1 MRRRAIVS
9 VVGATALLAAS
20 VAGASSAAALVSGA
34 SAPASQSFGSIPV
47 YGSVVKTITVTV
59 TDAPVT
65 FGSPSI
71 EPVGGATDQADDYA
85 VGTQTCAGAT
95 INAGS
100 TCAVAVTFN
109 PFAAGLRQAALE
121 IPTTSPAGL
130 LTVALSGTA
139 VPNATGT
146 YYPLTTP
153 QRAIDT
159 RTAGTKLPL
168 APGSTTAVQITN
180 RFGIPATGVSAV
192 VLNVTAVNTTTQ
204 GYFKVYPSD
213 KPRPDASS
221 INFPK
226 AWTGANMVTVPV
238 GADGKVKIYNYG
250 GKAHAIVDVLG
261 WYAKD
266 DSVRAAKNMGSQF
279 LAAGT
284 GDPVRIYDSRSELPF
299 LNGEYIDFQDIW
311 DTEAQARS
319 VKAYAVSIT
328 AVNPTSSGVL
338 TAWSGTG
345 AKPTASTVNYLKGV
359 IAPNMAVVTSRYYTT
374 VNDVTHE
381 TEQSSGFRIQNT
393 GSGQVD
399 LVVDLT
405 GYYVTDDLAGMRFVP
420 LTGSPSPRRIL
431 DTRTGVGLSGPFG
444 SKQTRT
450 APATSVATSDSI
462 YVVGN
467 LTGDQPTLRT
477 YLTVWAEGT
486 KPLAS
491 NLNVNAG
498 ATRAVSAYAP
508 LAYNEVSGA
517 LTYKIYN
524 DAGSMR
530 VIFDAAGTLDIYPS
544 QAGLPAPP
552 AAAKATAGAD
562 ARTADRVLGGRTI
575 PGAATFV
582 EGLDAS
588 THRRG

>member
-47 YGSVVKTITVTV
+47 YGSVVETITVTV

-65 FGSPSI
+65 FGTLSI
-71 EPVGGATDQADDYA
+71 EPVGGATDQADDYSI
-85 VGTQTCAGAT
+85 GTQTCGGAT
-95 INAGS
+95 IPAGS
-100 TCAVAVTFN
+100 TCSVPVTFN
-109 PFAAGLRQAALE
+109 PFAAGVRQATLS
-121 IPTTSPAGL
+121 IPTTSPAGQ
-130 LTVALSGTA
+130 LTVALTGTA
-139 VPNATGT
+139 VPDATGT
-146 YYPLTTP
+146 YYPLTAP

-159 RTAGTKLPL
+159 RASGTKLPL
-168 APGSTTAVQITN
+168 PASSTTAVQITN
-180 RFGIPATGVSAV
+180 RFGIPATGVSAA
-192 VLNVTAVNTTTQ
+192 VLNVTAVDTTRP
-204 GYFKVYPSD
+204 GYFTVYPSD
-213 KPRPDASS
+213 KARPSASS

-238 GADGKVKIYNYG
+238 GADGKVKVYNHG
-250 GKAHAIVDVLG
+250 GKAHLIIDVLG

-266 DSVRAAKNMGSQF
+266 DSVRTAKNMGSQF
-279 LAAGT
+279 LAGGT
-284 GDPVRIYDSRSELPF
+284 GEPQRLYDSRSELPF
-299 LNGEYIDFQDIW
+299 LNGDWIDFQDVW
-311 DTEAQARS
+311 DTEAQARA

-328 AVNPTSSGVL
+328 AVNPTAPGVL
-338 TAWSGTG
+338 TAWSGSG
-345 AKPTASTVNYLKGV
+345 SKPTASTVNYLKGV
-359 IAPNMAVVTSRYYTT
+359 IAPNMAVVPSRYQS
-374 VNDVTHE
+374 VDPVTHLP
-381 TEQSSGFRIQNT
+381 EQSSGFRITNK

-420 LTGSPSPRRIL
+420 LTGTQSPRRIL
-431 DTRTGVGLSGPFG
+431 DTGANVGLTGPFG
-444 SKQTRT
+444 AKQTRT
-450 APATSVATSDSI
+450 APATSVAGADSI

-467 LTGDQPTLRT
+467 LTGDKPTART

-491 NLNVNAG
+491 NLNVDAG

-508 LAYNEVSGA
+508 LAYNDVTQA

-524 DAGSMR
+524 NAGSMR
-530 VIFDAAGTLDIYPS
+530 VIFDAAGTLDLYPS
-544 QAGLPAPP
+544 QAALPASP
-552 AAAKATAGAD
+552 AVKASGGNPL
-562 ARTADRVLGGRTI
+562 TADRVLGGRTI